1 MEKEYKQVWNLDTL
15 FTGGSNSEE
24 FANYI
29 KELEKRLEM
38 LKNEVE
44 QTQGKMIDG
53 DTLERIVELIRLCT
67 MQLEEMSSFIG
78 CLTAENTQDKYAKIL
93 VGKSNS
99 YQAVFDKI
107 LTNVDNMLTEIP
119 TERWVSILDSP
130 SIKPIA
136 FVLEER
142 RQITK
147 EKLPAEQEALLA
159 DLAVDG
165 YQAWE
170 EMYDAIV
177 GKITI
182 DWEDKNEVKQLSVG
196 QVENKLND
204 SDRDVRKSAFDK
216 LEAAFTEEADLFTE
230 TLNHMAGFRLQTY
243 AHRGWTDVLKEPL
256 SYNRMS
262 QKTLHTMWQAI
273 SENKSVFF
281 TYLQRKAELLGVEKL
296 NWYDLEAP
304 ITKNSKKVS
313 FDEAAETIVEQFS
326 KFSPKM
332 AQFAQMAFDQSWIE
346 AEDRS
351 GKRPGG
357 FCTSFPDSKET
368 RIFMTYAGNA
378 TNVATLAHELG
389 HGYHQHIMDDLDVL
403 NQSYAM
409 NVAETA
415 STFAEMIVA
424 DAAVK
429 NAKNKEEKIGLLE
442 DKIQRSVAFFMNIHA
457 RFLFETSFYDER
469 KQGFVSTERL
479 NELMEAAQK
488 EAYGNQLDVYDPT
501 FWASKLHFHI
511 TDVPFYNFPYTFGYL
526 FSMGIYARALEDTA
540 TFETFYN
547 ELLYDT
553 GRMRVEDLAMK
564 HLQVDLKDPTFWEE
578 GINLCK
584 QDVEEFLQLTQE

>member
-1 MEKEYKQVWNLDTL
+1 MEKKYKQVWNLDTL
-15 FTGGSNSEE
+15 FAGGSSSKE
-24 FANYI
+24 FAGYME
-29 KELEKRLEM
+29 ELEKHLEM
-38 LKNEVE
+38 LKKEVVQPHAQILDE
-44 QTQGKMIDG
+44 
-53 DTLERIVELIRLCT
+53 DTLEKIVDLVRLCT
-67 MQLEEMSSFIG
+67 MQLEEISSFIS
-78 CLTAENTQDKYAKIL
+78 CLTAENIQDKQAKLLI
-93 VGKSNS
+93 GKSNS
-99 YQAVFDKI
+99 YQAMFDKI
-107 LTNVDNMLTEIP
+107 MTNFDNKLTEIP
-119 TERWVSILDSP
+119 TNKWESLLKS
-130 SIKPIA
+130 STIKPIA

-142 RQITK
+142 RTLTK

-182 DWEDKNEVKQLSVG
+182 DWQENNEVKQLSVG
-196 QVENKLND
+196 QIENKLSD
-204 SDRDVRKSAFDK
+204 SDRDVRKVAFDK

-230 TLNHMAGFRLQTY
+230 TLNHLAGFRLQTY
-243 AHRGWTDVLKEPL
+243 AHRGWADVLKEPL

-262 QKTLHTMWQAI
+262 HKTLHTMWQAI
-273 SENKSVFF
+273 SENKSIFY

-304 ITKNSKKVS
+304 ITKHSKKIS
-313 FDEAAETIVEQFS
+313 FDEAAETIVAQFYE
-326 KFSPKM
+326 FSPKM
-332 AQFAQMAFDQSWIE
+332 AEFAQNAFDKSWIE

-357 FCTSFPDSKET
+357 FCTSFPNSKET

-424 DAAVK
+424 DAAVR

-457 RFLFETSFYDER
+457 RFLFEKSFYDER
-469 KQGFVSTERL
+469 KCGFVSTERL
-479 NELMEAAQK
+479 NELMEEAQK

-526 FSMGIYARALEDTA
+526 FSMGIYARALENKA

-553 GRMRVEDLAMK
+553 GRMTVEDLAKK
-564 HLQVDLKDPTFWEE
+564 HLQVDLQDPTFWEE

-584 QDVEEFLQLTQE
+584 QDVEEFLKLTQE

>member
-304 ITKNSKKVS
+304 ITKNSKKIS

>member
-24 FANYI
+24 FANYM

-38 LKNEVE
+38 LKNDVE

>member
-1 MEKEYKQVWNLDTL
+1 MELKYKQVWNLDTL
-15 FTGGSNSEE
+15 FAGGSSSKE
-24 FANYI
+24 FAGYME
-29 KELEKRLEM
+29 ELEKRLEM
-38 LKNEVE
+38 LKIEVGQSQAQKLDE
-44 QTQGKMIDG
+44 
-53 DTLERIVELIRLCT
+53 DTLEKIVSLVRVCT
-67 MQLEEMSSFIG
+67 MQLEEISSFIG
-78 CLTAENTQDKYAKIL
+78 CLTAENIQDKQAKL
-93 VGKSNS
+93 FVGKSNS
-99 YQAVFDKI
+99 YQAMFDKI
-107 LTNVDNMLTEIP
+107 MTNFDNKLTEIP
-119 TERWVSILDSP
+119 TNRWESFLETP
-130 SIKPIA
+130 TIKPIA

-142 RQITK
+142 RKLTK

-182 DWEDKNEVKQLSVG
+182 DWQDANVVKQLSVG

-216 LEAAFTEEADLFTE
+216 LEAAFTKEADLFTE
-230 TLNHMAGFRLQTY
+230 TLNHLAGFRLQTY

-273 SENKSVFF
+273 SENKSIFY

-304 ITKNSKKVS
+304 ITKHSKKVS
-313 FDEAAETIVEQFS
+313 FDEAAETIVAQFS
-326 KFSPKM
+326 EFSPKM
-332 AQFAQMAFDQSWIE
+332 AQFAQNAFEKSWIE

-389 HGYHQHIMDDLDVL
+389 HGYHQYIMDDLDVL

-424 DAAVK
+424 DAAVR
-429 NAKNKEEKIGLLE
+429 NAKNKDEKIGLLE

-457 RFLFETSFYDER
+457 RFLFEKNFYEER
-469 KQGFVSTERL
+469 KRGFVSTERL
-479 NELMEAAQK
+479 NDLMEDAQK
-488 EAYGNQLDVYDPT
+488 EAFGNQLEVYDPT

-553 GRMRVEDLAMK
+553 GRMSVEDLAKK
-564 HLQVDLKDPTFWEE
+564 HLQVDLQDPTFWVE